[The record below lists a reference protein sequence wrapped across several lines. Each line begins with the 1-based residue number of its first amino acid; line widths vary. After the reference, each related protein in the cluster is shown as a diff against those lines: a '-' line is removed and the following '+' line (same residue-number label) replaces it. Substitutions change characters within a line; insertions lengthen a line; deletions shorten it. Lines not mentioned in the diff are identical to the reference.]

1 MNKDSLSDERLV
13 SLHQKKRVNAFF
25 VIYKRYQNYGY
36 AVVYRTL
43 EKFKLI
49 NALKDERDAILY
61 DSIMEA
67 LTCFDKKRGTFRQLL
82 ASIIANQTANY
93 VREFSKDPLSDY
105 VSLDDRFGDHSNLRF
120 SDSSTLV
127 DRNATPRDVINFDEN
142 VGKVGVSYRGIHK
155 RRLKKMISLKEEGY
169 SFEEIAREF
178 NTTAKAVRAVFYRIK
193 RQMDT
198 KDNNKKKK

>member
-1 MNKDSLSDERLV
+1 MNKDNLSDERLV

-36 AVVYRTL
+36 AVVYHTL
-43 EKFKLI
+43 EKAKLI

-61 DSIMEA
+61 DSIIEA
-67 LTCFDKKRGTFRQLL
+67 LACFDKKRGTFRQLL

-93 VREFSKDPLSDY
+93 IREFSKDPLSDY
-105 VSLDDRFGDHSNLRF
+105 VSLDDKFGDHSNLRF
-120 SDSSTLV
+120 SDSSTLA
-127 DRNATPRDVINFDEN
+127 DQNASPRDAIDLDEN
-142 VGKVGVSYRGIHK
+142 MEKIGGSYRGVHR
-155 RRLKKMISLKEEGY
+155 RRLKRMISLREEGY
-169 SFEEIAREF
+169 SFEEIAREYD
-178 NTTAKAVRAVFYRIK
+178 TTERAVRAVFYRIK